1 MNIMTHG
8 FRCLLAATVLLVLT
22 GCASTMM
29 TKTGVITSPPQ
40 GKAIVTFVRPS
51 MFGGAIQFGIW
62 DSDKFVGILSAKSLV
77 QYAAVPGEHIFMA
90 RAENWS
96 YLKANLEA
104 GKEYYVI
111 GKVFPGVWKAR
122 AALVPVRKA
131 DLAKPG
137 ELEKVATWLRE
148 LTPTTPMESKIEDY
162 ANPRLTQV
170 REGIEEFKK
179 GKVNFSVLEAG
190 DGQ

>member
-1 MNIMTHG
+1 MMTG
-8 FRCLLAATVLLVLT
+8 GLRCLLAATVLLVFT

-29 TKTGVITSPPQ
+29 VKTSVITAPPQ
-40 GKAIVTFVRPS
+40 DKAIVTFVRPT

-62 DSDKFVGILSAKSLV
+62 DSDKFVGILSAKSYV
-77 QYAAVPGEHIFMA
+77 QYAAQPGEHVFLA
-90 RAENWS
+90 RSENWS
-96 YLKANLEA
+96 YVKATLEA

-122 AALVPVRKA
+122 VALVPVRKA

-137 ELEKVATWLRE
+137 ESEKVATWLQV
-148 LTPTTPMESKIEDY
+148 LTPTAPMESKVEDY
-162 ANPRLTQV
+162 AGPRLTQV
-170 REGIEEFKK
+170 RESIEEFKK

-190 DGQ
+190 DGR